1 MQIFIIGVKPIF
13 FKKIIYKNFL
23 FSSWVHLNSCLQ
35 CSAAPAS
42 HAFMSLPFLLYKLVH
57 QSSLNFLIHFSFLLR
72 FSNIFF
78 FIHWLKALR
87 WRGVRHTGL
96 DFGETQAGFVIGTLV
111 LGLSIF
117 LAVIL
122 GWERVSVFYFIFL
135 LLILWFFSL
144 CIVILDWNW

>member
-1 MQIFIIGVKPIF
+1 
-13 FKKIIYKNFL
+13 
-23 FSSWVHLNSCLQ
+23 
-35 CSAAPAS
+35 
-42 HAFMSLPFLLYKLVH
+42 MSLSFLLYKLVH
-57 QSSLNFLIHFSFLLR
+57 QSSLNFLILFSFLLR
-72 FSNIFF
+72 FFNSFF
-78 FIHWLKALR
+78 FLHWLKALR

-111 LGLSIF
+111 LGLFIF

-144 CIVILDWNW
+144 CIVILGWETEWSRESREEKEEETDKKRKERNRFFYCRKSHFVCVSQRVPFV